1 MGGKFM
7 FKKVMAFIVI
17 LSMLA
22 TFMTSSFAAGISAY
36 PKNGFRLVPQ
46 ESDSTGIAVNTEFL
60 LETEKD
66 FSLEQIRNAFSIDGE
81 PAPSIK
87 ELDTNLF
94 SINLARPLLE
104 NKLYTFRMKTDSETT
119 WLFQTQ
125 SSFRITGTIPAEKS
139 LSVPVNSGIEINFS
153 HENFSDISS
162 YFEIS
167 PAVNGRFEVHKKTAV
182 FVPDKLD
189 YDTVYTVTV
198 KKGIKIQGTN
208 RVINDDYVFS
218 FETASKPTSTTEDK
232 IITTLYPG
240 RYLYD
245 FASDEKPEIYVYY
258 SNYSTNGKAFTPP
271 TIKANTSI
279 YAYKDFDSFID
290 AIKEKN
296 TTPYWA
302 LSYNKEFVP
311 VTDLQKVVEF
321 EQVINEANS
330 SNGSTYLKVPQT
342 LPEGYYVLDSSWED
356 VRFQTFLQITN
367 TGIYISESN
376 TKTIVWLNDL
386 SSQKPIEGASIKFES
401 SDEVNYSGADGV
413 AFFDSLNVPKVANS
427 DIYYGYYPYS
437 SYNRY
442 NDYMI
447 VTTKEGKKSLLDI
460 SKYASYSSNNYW
472 NYLFTDRDMYKSDDT
487 LKMWGFIKNRYE
499 DEEINS
505 LSIEVSQGYR
515 YYYSTSNSTPIIKKT
530 IDVNNFFYEDS
541 INLPDLPQ
549 GSYYITVKKGDITL
563 INKYFTVENYIKP
576 SYKLEVTKDKEAIFV
591 GDTAHFN
598 IKAGFFEG
606 TGVSDLNLTYSVEA
620 SRLSGNIYNKTQATD
635 VKGNLSVAYSP
646 YAAINSDVQG
656 EYSASLNARA
666 TLPESGQIQTSG
678 YLRVFVNDINIQPEG
693 EIKDGKATISAKVN
707 KIVLDRLNDGTAKN
721 YQDYLGDAVSGQKIF
736 GTIYKNTWNKVEAGT
751 YYDYINKVT
760 YKTYNYKLNKEAI
773 KSFSMT
779 TSNDGS
785 ASYVY
790 DTPKIKDT
798 YYSVSLNSVD
808 GNGRSMKYELYLGER
823 YDYQTYSY
831 NTYSLDGNKNA
842 YKLGDSVDLTFRY
855 GAEPLPDGKYLY
867 FKSQNGTYDY
877 EIGTSSSYSFKFS
890 EREIPNSSIKAVYF
904 NGKTYISASYDAQF
918 EAEEKNLKIE
928 ATTDKTSYKPGDQV
942 TMNLDVKDINGK
954 PVKST
959 INLSVVD
966 EAFFTLRE
974 QSVDVLNSLY
984 VNVNSGLYFEGRS
997 HNLTTDYYIYRF
1009 GEKWELDNATPTPQ
1023 PGAGNNSG
1031 SDSTKVREDFKDT
1044 ALFVSVNTDDYGK
1057 GQITFTLP
1065 DNITSWR
1072 VTLSAISEDLHAGCD
1087 MVTTIAT
1094 LPFFINYS
1102 FNTTYLAGDKPVLG
1116 VNAYGNG
1123 LEEGD
1128 EVTFEVTGSDESSPK
1143 LTVTGKAFDRVN
1155 IPLWELNEGKQNI
1168 IIKASTKKGYSDA
1181 VKHTFNVVKS
1191 YYQIEKADYSEVVSG
1206 MTIKGG
1212 KSGYTTI
1219 TFMDKGKAM
1228 FLNDLINLRYSYGN
1242 RIDQIISN
1250 YTASNLISKYFPDYS
1265 NGIDL
1270 QKPVISEYQKN
1281 DGGLSLLPYTESDLE
1296 LTAKLTPLA
1305 KSIADTKRLKDY
1317 FYNILES
1324 GSASDKVKALYGLAT
1339 LKEPILLDLESVA
1352 MIDNLSKKDFAYIA
1366 LAYCELGDI
1375 STAAQIYEDKI
1386 YSSVEKFEPYYRVK
1400 TGNDKDN
1407 ILEVTSLCAYLA
1419 AILQR
1424 PESEGLYEY
1433 CVMNFAHD
1441 ILLNTEKIV
1450 YISAEIENKDTTFG
1464 KVTYSLNGESK
1475 TIEVGDGYYP
1485 SISLLPFQLAD
1496 FKITGVEGTVSAV
1509 SIYKEDILETNKVDQ
1524 DISVRRTYTFANGTP
1539 LSSNTLKQGDVIKV
1553 RLEWDVSDAAFDG
1566 VYEITDYLP
1575 SGLKPFNSYYNT
1587 EGQKVSYYVYN
1598 SKYWMSNRY
1607 FEYYARV
1614 ISPGTYTAQGP
1625 VIQGKTSR
1633 DNINTGKTE
1642 IVTIEASDP
1651 ILTPIEELPE
1661 VTPTPVE
1668 DILYGD
1674 VDGDERITSVDF
1686 AYIRMR
1692 LLGMNS
1698 EFKMPDKYGDLD
1710 GNGSINAVDLALLR
1724 KYLLGY
1730 IDKFPVESLK

>member
-1 MGGKFM
+1 M
-7 FKKVMAFIVI
+7 FKKVTVFIVI

-22 TFMTSSFAAGISAY
+22 TFMTSGFAEGISAY

-66 FSLEQIRNAFSIDGE
+66 YSLEQICNAFSIDGE
-81 PAPSIK
+81 PAPTIK
-87 ELDTNLF
+87 EMDTNLF
-94 SINLARPLLE
+94 SINLARPLME
-104 NKLYTFRMKTDSETT
+104 NKLYKCRIKTDTETT
-119 WLFQTQ
+119 WVFQTQ
-125 SSFRITGTIPAEKS
+125 ASFKITSSLPAEKS
-139 LSVPVNSGIEINFS
+139 LSVPINSGIEINFS

-162 YFEIS
+162 FFEIS
-167 PAVNGRFEVHKKTAV
+167 PAVKGRFEVHKKTAV
-182 FVPDKLD
+182 FVPDYLD

-198 KKGIKIQGTN
+198 KKGIKIQGTQ
-208 RVINDDYVFS
+208 RAINEDYVFS
-218 FETASKPTSTTEDK
+218 FETASKPTNETSEGK
-232 IITTLYPG
+232 IITTLSAG

-245 FASDEKPEIYVYY
+245 FASDEKPEISV
-258 SNYSTNGKAFTPP
+258 NYSSYLSNGGTFTPP
-271 TIKANTSI
+271 SIKAKSVI
-279 YAYKDFDSFID
+279 YAYNDFDSFLN

-296 TTPYWA
+296 TIPYWA
-302 LSYNKEFVP
+302 YSYSKEFVP

-321 EQVINEANS
+321 EQIINENNAR
-330 SNGSTYLKVPQT
+330 NGSTYLKVPQA
-342 LPEGYYVLDSSWED
+342 LPEGYYILDSSWQD

-376 TKTIVWLNDL
+376 TKTLVWLNDL

-401 SDEVNYSGADGV
+401 SDETNYTGADGV
-413 AFFDSLNVPKVANS
+413 AFFNSPNVPKVDNS
-427 DIYYGYYPYS
+427 DIYYGYYSYS
-437 SYNRY
+437 RYNRY

-447 VTTKEGKKSLLDI
+447 VTTKDDKKSLLDI

-472 NYLFTDRDMYKSDDT
+472 NYFFTDRDMYKSDDT
-487 LKMWGFIKNRYE
+487 LKIWGFIKNRYE
-499 DEEINS
+499 DEDISS

-515 YYYSTSNSTPIIKKT
+515 YYYSASNSTPIIKKT
-530 IDVNNFFYEDS
+530 IDVNNFFFEDS
-541 INLPDLPQ
+541 ISLPDLPK
-549 GSYYITVKKGDITL
+549 GYYYVTVKKGNLTL
-563 INKYFTVENYIKP
+563 VNKYFEVQNYTKP
-576 SYKLEVTKDKEAIFV
+576 SYKLEVSKDKEAIFA
-591 GDTAHFN
+591 GDTANFN

-606 TGVSDLNLTYSVEA
+606 TGVSDLNLTYSIE
-620 SRLSGNIYNKTQATD
+620 SYSLSGNIAQKTEATD

-646 YAAINSDVQG
+646 YADKSSGVQG
-656 EYSASLNARA
+656 ERSASLYARA

-678 YLRVFVNDINIQPEG
+678 YLRVFVNDINIQPQG
-693 EIKDGKATISAKVN
+693 EIKDGKSTISAKVN
-707 KIVLDRLNDGTAKN
+707 KIVLDRLNNGTAKN
-721 YQDYLGDAVSGQKIF
+721 YQDYLGDAVSGQKIS
-736 GTIYKNTWNKVEAGT
+736 GTIYKNTWNRIEAGT

-760 YKTYNYKLNKEAI
+760 YKTYNYKLNTEPI
-773 KSFSMT
+773 KDFSMT
-779 TSNDGS
+779 TSEDGS
-785 ASYVY
+785 ASYVC
-790 DTPKIKDT
+790 DTPKLADT
-798 YYSVSLNSVD
+798 YYSATINSVD
-808 GNGRSMKYELYLGER
+808 GNGRNMKYELYLGER
-823 YDYQTYSY
+823 YDYTSYRY
-831 NTYSLDGNKNA
+831 NTYSLVGNKSA
-842 YKLGDSVDLTFRY
+842 YKLGDSVDLTFKY
-855 GAEPLPDGKYLY
+855 AAEPLPDGKYLY

-877 EIGTSSSYSFKFS
+877 DLGTSSSYSFKFS
-890 EREIPNSSIKAVYF
+890 EKEMPNTSIKAVYF
-904 NGKTYISASYDAQF
+904 NGKTYVSANYNAQY

-942 TMNLDVKDINGK
+942 TMNLDVKDINGN

-997 HNLTTDYYIYRF
+997 HDLTSSYGYRSWD
-1009 GEKWELDNATPTPQ
+1009 KNAVDAATPAAQET
-1023 PGAGNNSG
+1023 AGGGSG

-1044 ALFVSVNTDDYGK
+1044 AQFVSVKTDENGK

-1087 MVTTIAT
+1087 KVTTIAT

-1128 EVTFEVTGSDESSPK
+1128 EVTFEVTGSDASSPK

-1155 IPLWELNEGKQNI
+1155 IPLWKLNEGKQNI
-1168 IIKASTKKGYSDA
+1168 IVKASTSKGYSDA
-1181 VKHTFNVVKS
+1181 VKHTFNVIKS
-1191 YYQIEKADYSEVVSG
+1191 YYQIEKAEYCDVASD

-1219 TFMDKGKAM
+1219 AFMDKGKGM

-1242 RIDQIISN
+1242 RIDQILSN
-1250 YTASNLISKYFPDYS
+1250 YTAFNLISKYFPDY
-1265 NGIDL
+1265 NDGIDL
-1270 QKPVISEYQKN
+1270 QKPVISEYQKD
-1281 DGGLSLLPYTESDLE
+1281 DGGLSLLPYSESDLE
-1296 LTAKLTPLA
+1296 LTAKLAPLA
-1305 KSIADTKRLKDY
+1305 KSTADTKRLKDY
-1317 FYNILES
+1317 FYTILES
-1324 GSASDKVKALYGLAT
+1324 SNASDKVKALYGLAA
-1339 LKEPILLDLESVA
+1339 LKEPVVLNLESVA

-1366 LAYCELGDI
+1366 LAYRELGDI
-1375 STAAQIYEDKI
+1375 STAEQIYNDKI
-1386 YSSVEKFEPYYRVK
+1386 YPSVEKFEPYYRVN
-1400 TGNDKDN
+1400 TGNDKDD

-1419 AILQR
+1419 AKLQK

-1433 CVMNFAHD
+1433 CVRNYAHD
-1441 ILLNTEKIV
+1441 ILLNTEKLM
-1450 YISAEIENKDTTFG
+1450 YISSEIENKDTTVG

-1475 TIEVGDGYYP
+1475 TIDIGNGYYP

-1496 FKITGVEGTVSAV
+1496 FKITDVEGTVSAV
-1509 SIYKEDILETNKVDQ
+1509 SIFKEDILETNTLDQ
-1524 DISVRRTYTFANGTP
+1524 DISVRRTYTFTNGTP

-1553 RLEWDVSDAAFDG
+1553 RLEWDMSDAAFDG

-1587 EGQKVSYYVYN
+1587 EGQKVSYYIYN
-1598 SKYWMSNRY
+1598 SSYWKEYRY
-1607 FEYYARV
+1607 IEYYARV

-1625 VIQGKTSR
+1625 IIQGKTSR
-1633 DNINTGKTE
+1633 DNINCGKTE
-1642 IVTIEASDP
+1642 TVTIEASEP
-1651 ILTPIEELPE
+1651 ILTPVEELPQ
-1661 VTPTPVE
+1661 VTPTPIE

-1674 VDGDERITSVDF
+1674 VDGDDRVTSVDF
-1686 AYIRMR
+1686 AHIRMR

-1698 EFKMPDKYGDLD
+1698 KFKMPDKYGDLNGD
-1710 GNGSINAVDLALLR
+1710 GSVNAVDLALMR
-1724 KYLLGY
+1724 KYLLGF
-1730 IDKFPVESLK
+1730 IDKFPVDSLK